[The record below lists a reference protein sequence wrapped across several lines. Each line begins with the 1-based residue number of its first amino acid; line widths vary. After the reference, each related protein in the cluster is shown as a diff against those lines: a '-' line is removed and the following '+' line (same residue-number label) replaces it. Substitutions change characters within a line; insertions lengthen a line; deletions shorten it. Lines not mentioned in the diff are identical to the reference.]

1 MRAAGPLSKVLR
13 GKNIGKVPGAVPL
26 VPGWTDHR
34 DLPKP
39 GQSFRSWWDA
49 REKDD
54 DARTRGEEQA

>member
-1 MRAAGPLSKVLR
+1 AAGPLSKVLR
-13 GKNIGKVPGAVPL
+13 GKNIGKGPGAVPL

-54 DARTRGEEQA
+54 DAPTRGEEQA